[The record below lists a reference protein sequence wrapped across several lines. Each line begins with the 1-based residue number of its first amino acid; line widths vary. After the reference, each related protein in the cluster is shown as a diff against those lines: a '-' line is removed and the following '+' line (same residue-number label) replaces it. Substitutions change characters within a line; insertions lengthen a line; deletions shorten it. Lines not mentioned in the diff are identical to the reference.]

1 MNRVVRLNEQDLVK
15 LVKRIISEQ
24 TATKDDLK
32 IYRIDPAVA
41 GGATTLYVAVKD
53 GKIYFYDR
61 YEGKV
66 KQQIGGWA
74 NQEEAYAAQSR
85 GDAIYEAGFNYVYK
99 SNGNNSTLNYF
110 ANRLA
115 GFSGYAFIFN
125 ERGEPTLIGLVS
137 TKRKKN
143 EVSLVMSKPGNEV
156 KLEPKTSKTS
166 TPTSTVTTKT
176 NVPQNL
182 SLDLQDA
189 FFYDCPN
196 MPGCNSQGGSNQR
209 PLIDN
214 SAYKKI
220 EDFGS
225 ILNEY
230 YKDNAPIYVLGFAS
244 AEGNAQHNLRL
255 SQNRADFVASL
266 IRTKITNPNIR
277 IIPVGKGATRAF
289 DPTNL
294 PPNRRIVITL
304 DQNSTTPHVFK
315 FSK

>member
-15 LVKRIISEQ
+15 LVKRIILEQ
-24 TATKDDLK
+24 ATTKDDLK
-32 IYRIDPAVA
+32 IYRIDPSVA
-41 GGATTLYVAVKD
+41 GPATLYVAVKD

-61 YEGKV
+61 YSGKV

-99 SNGNNSTLNYF
+99 SNGNNSPLNYF
-110 ANRLA
+110 ANRMA

-125 ERGEPTLIGLVS
+125 ENGEPTLVGLVS

-143 EVSLVMSKPGNEV
+143 EASLVMSKPGSEV
-156 KLEPKTSKTS
+156 KLEPTTSK

-182 SLDLQDA
+182 TLDLQDA

-230 YKDNAPIYVLGFAS
+230 YKDNTPVYVLGFAS

-289 DPTNL
+289 DSSNL
-294 PPNRRIVITL
+294 PPNRRIVVTL

>member
-1 MNRVVRLNEQDLVK
+1 MNRVVKLNEQDLVK
-15 LVKRIISEQ
+15 LVKRIILEQ
-24 TATKDDLK
+24 TTTKDDLK
-32 IYRIDPAVA
+32 IYRIDPSVA
-41 GGATTLYVAVKD
+41 GPTTLFVAVKD

-61 YEGKV
+61 FSEKV

-74 NQEEAYAAQSR
+74 NEEEAYAAQSR

-110 ANRLA
+110 ANRMD
-115 GFSGYAFIFN
+115 GFSGYAFIFDKK
-125 ERGEPTLIGLVS
+125 GKPTLVGLVS

-143 EVSLVMSKPGNEV
+143 EKNEEPFVMAKTGNEV
-156 KLEPKTSKTS
+156 KLEPTKSKTPI
-166 TPTSTVTTKT
+166 PTITTKT
-176 NVPQNL
+176 NVPQTL
-182 SLDLQDA
+182 TLDLQDA

-230 YKDNAPIYVLGFAS
+230 YKDNTPIYVLGFAS

-289 DPTNL
+289 DSSNL
-294 PPNRRIVITL
+294 PPNRRIVVTL

>member
-1 MNRVVRLNEQDLVK
+1 MNRVVKLNEQDLIK
-15 LVKRIISEQ
+15 IVKRIILEQ
-24 TATKDDLK
+24 TTTKDDLK
-32 IYRIDPAVA
+32 IYRIDPSVT

-61 YEGKV
+61 FSGKV

-99 SNGNNSTLNYF
+99 SNSNNSTLNYF
-110 ANRLA
+110 ANRMA

-125 ERGEPTLIGLVS
+125 EKGEPTLIGLVS

-156 KLEPKTSKTS
+156 KLEPTTSK
-166 TPTSTVTTKT
+166 TPTSTFTTKT

-182 SLDLQDA
+182 TLDLQDA

-214 SAYKKI
+214 NAYKKI

-230 YKDNAPIYVLGFAS
+230 YKDNTPIYVLGFAS

-255 SQNRADFVASL
+255 SQNRANFVASL

-277 IIPVGKGATRAF
+277 IIPVGRGATSAF
-289 DPTNL
+289 DSTNL
-294 PPNRRIVITL
+294 PPNRRIVVTL